1 MRVEFLKP
9 LNDWEDIYGGGLIKR
24 YTKCPPSL
32 EKHTL
37 PDWAAQYDCEK
48 TTHNRSSNDCD
59 SDNVTRRTILMA

>member
-37 PDWAAQYDCEK
+37 PSMTVKKQL
-48 TTHNRSSNDCD
+48 
-59 SDNVTRRTILMA
+59 TIDRQMTVIVIILHGGQC

>member
-24 YTKCPPSL
+24 YTKRPPSL

-37 PDWAAQYDCEK
+37 ADWAA
-48 TTHNRSSNDCD
+48 
-59 SDNVTRRTILMA
+59 